1 MTLAE
6 FNQRDINDQ
15 ASLTAALAWASYK
28 YYIENDPPMSDFE
41 FDMEFKQLQALE
53 AASGIVLPDSP
64 TQRVGSDIQGA
75 FEKHRHVIP
84 MQSIENV
91 YSDEELQQML
101 SEDLPDDLP
110 HVFISAVANKGLSEL
125 KDVLWKALNSESNKL
140 QAISQQ
146 ETLVHRNKDL
156 AWLRSEMEDEGE
168 DEEIEFIDEEDIE
181 DVEDLEDFEY
191 EDE

>member
-28 YYIENDPPMSDFE
+28 YYIENDPPMSDYE

-91 YSDEELQQML
+91 YSDEELQ
-101 SEDLPDDLP
+101 E
-110 HVFISAVANKGLSEL
+110 
-125 KDVLWKALNSESNKL
+125 
-140 QAISQQ
+140 
-146 ETLVHRNKDL
+146 
-156 AWLRSEMEDEGE
+156 WLRSTSAKLRAAFPD
-168 DEEIEFIDEEDIE
+168 
-181 DVEDLEDFEY
+181 DVISFTY
-191 EDE
+191 EPKYDGLSISLV